1 MTEMLLTAIL
11 ALIINGLIIIGVHRS
26 TRDGM
31 IFGFVERW
39 WVRGSEKAA
48 HDEKEKR
55 RKAFYD
61 FSEWRKSKWPNG
73 QDGNTYNGMSY
84 LDAEAHC
91 SRLYQRWMNWVGAME
106 ETNPPAISYP
116 LTECPVCMPS
126 VWGAI
131 GFAGFYLPFIPIEYA
146 WAAIPYILALCGL
159 MWISRS
165 LWMEEEE

>member
-1 MTEMLLTAIL
+1 MTETLLTAIL

-39 WVRGSEKAA
+39 WVRENPEYKTWLKKFGETPID
-48 HDEKEKR
+48 DEGIWE
-55 RKAFYD
+55 F
-61 FSEWRKSKWPNG
+61 
-73 QDGNTYNGMSY
+73 
-84 LDAEAHC
+84 AETKPDQYC
-91 SRLYQRWMNWVGAME
+91 VSFVGH
-106 ETNPPAISYP
+106 P

-126 VWGAI
+126 VWGAL

-146 WAAIPYILALCGL
+146 WAAVPYVLALCGL

-165 LWMEEEE
+165 LWMEVEE